1 MKKVILGLL
10 FTSLFLGACGNKPNS
25 DSSSSSSTQQE
36 ITEKSSETQATSSK
50 VETTSD
56 FVATASEAT
65 FDGTMLKGNSYSIK
79 ITDYKVIQPG
89 EAGNDYGEKPVIAFW
104 FDTLV
109 NPDYDNSAP
118 ISPNTAWILN
128 FKAIQDNDP
137 NKVNKLTIASLPDD
151 KYLQDQSAEIK
162 PGGSISS
169 AVAYELT
176 DTETPVTL
184 TAESMTGD
192 NFGSADF
199 PVK

>member
-1 MKKVILGLL
+1 MRKVILGLL

-25 DSSSSSSTQQE
+25 ESSASSSTQQE
-36 ITEKSSETQATSSK
+36 ITEKSSETKATSSK

-184 TAESMTGD
+184 TAESMMGD
-192 NFGSADF
+192 NFGSVDF

>member
-36 ITEKSSETQATSSK
+36 ITEKSSETKATSSK

-184 TAESMTGD
+184 TAESMMGD

>member
-36 ITEKSSETQATSSK
+36 ITEKSSETKATSSK

>member
-1 MKKVILGLL
+1 MRKVILGLL

-25 DSSSSSSTQQE
+25 ESNASSSTQQE
-36 ITEKSSETQATSSK
+36 ITEKSSETKATSSK

-184 TAESMTGD
+184 TAESMMGD

>member
-56 FVATASEAT
+56 FVATASEVT

-184 TAESMTGD
+184 TAESMMED

>member
-36 ITEKSSETQATSSK
+36 ITEKSSETKATSSK

-184 TAESMTGD
+184 TAESMMGD
-192 NFGSADF
+192 NFGSADL